1 MPDYDASIRINTK
14 VDNSD
19 LRKLPRE
26 FDNISESAERAIN
39 KIEGNFSSLSDV
51 TEDYATRL
59 KALRDKGF
67 GLGDENYDK
76 LYIAWRNA
84 SDAEKEYLAN
94 LEKQTDSGISKEA
107 EKNAKLAEQE
117 AEQMKLEELQKNAVV
132 NNQNLVNLLSQQE
145 AITQRMSLLR
155 KAGVGEGYE
164 EYDNLAN
171 TLKQINAEII
181 EQRNGFSKLEQSSK
195 KCFKEIQSGAK
206 KSNGLF
212 ATMKSRLKG
221 IALSLLVFN
230 WITKGFNAMVSAMKE
245 GFKNLA
251 QYSSDYNK
259 SMSELR
265 SQTAQ
270 LKNGLAA
277 AFEPI
282 ANMVIPYLTQLI
294 SWMNRAAESVSQFL
308 AAMQGK
314 TTYTRAK
321 KQVID
326 YAKALDTARNSAK
339 RALASFDELNVLNQ
353 KDSGNVNSGGELT
366 GADAFETAE
375 VSSRISEFASE
386 VTEAI
391 KPFKEA
397 IANWWSDIDFEP
409 LLDSFGRL
417 KESCEPFAGYLYEG
431 LLWFLNNILLPL
443 GSWTIEE
450 AVPAFFDLLSAAL
463 DFLHIIIEGLKPYG
477 EWLWNELLQPI
488 AEWTGEKVIEGVK
501 FLTEKLRDFSD
512 WCKADKSHVDTMSA
526 VVLGF
531 LAGIMTY
538 YTAKKIVSA
547 VEKISTALKTFG
559 GISKALIS
567 PVGLAA
573 LAIGTLVTSIILI
586 SKNWD
591 KLNGAQK
598 AATVLSGLVAA
609 ALAAAVA
616 IAVFHTCWSVGIAAA
631 AIIGGLAALGVS
643 TAILA
648 KQNVSSNDGAAGTA
662 FYNANDFSGSPLP
675 MLADGAVIQGGRPFA
690 AILGDQ
696 RYGQT
701 NIEAPLA
708 TIQEA
713 LQNVMD
719 QNGGNGEIN
728 ITVNL
733 DGEVVYK
740 DVVRR
745 DMVYRKQTGNSAFI
759 Y

>member
-1 MPDYDASIRINTK
+1 MAGYDTSIRVNTK

-19 LRKLPRE
+19 LGKLQRE
-26 FDNISESAERAIN
+26 FDSISA
-39 KIEGNFSSLSDV
+39 KL
-51 TEDYATRL
+51 
-59 KALRDKGF
+59 
-67 GLGDENYDK
+67 DK
-76 LYIAWRNA
+76 LYQKG
-84 SDAEKEYLAN
+84 EK
-94 LEKQTDSGISKEA
+94 LEALGVDKQSRQWKSLKYDVAQCEAALFDVEERIKEVNGLQTDKPESGF
-107 EKNAKLAEQE
+107 
-117 AEQMKLEELQKNAVV
+117 
-132 NNQNLVNLLSQQE
+132 
-145 AITQRMSLLR
+145 RR
-155 KAGVGEGYE
+155 
-164 EYDNLAN
+164 
-171 TLKQINAEII
+171 
-181 EQRNGFSKLEQSSK
+181 LEQSSK
-195 KCFKEIQSGAK
+195 KCFKTIQSSAK

-245 GFKNLA
+245 GYKNLA

-282 ANMVIPYLTQLI
+282 ANTVIPYLTQLI
-294 SWMNRAAESVSQFL
+294 SWMNRAVESVSQFL

-314 TTYTRAK
+314 STYTRAK

-353 KDSGNVNSGGELT
+353 KDSSTESVGELT

-488 AEWTGEKVIEGVK
+488 AEWTGEKVIDGVK

-728 ITVNL
+728 LTVNL

>member
-1 MPDYDASIRINTK
+1 MPDYDASIRVGTEVNTSQMQKLQIQIDKTASK
-14 VDNSD
+14 VESLANKLDEVRNKKAPTEEYIEISKQIEKAEARLISLNAKQERMISLGKTSGSTWDGIKYDIEEVKNELLFAKSDLQDLVDTGKAFTVGGNSD
-19 LRKLPRE
+19 EIAEYTSKLSMAKSELVALNTRKQELIDKQNDVASG
-26 FDNISESAERAIN
+26 FN
-39 KIEGNFSSLSDV
+39 K
-51 TEDYATRL
+51 
-59 KALRDKGF
+59 
-67 GLGDENYDK
+67 
-76 LYIAWRNA
+76 
-84 SDAEKEYLAN
+84 
-94 LEKQTDSGISKEA
+94 
-107 EKNAKLAEQE
+107 
-117 AEQMKLEELQKNAVV
+117 
-132 NNQNLVNLLSQQE
+132 LSQS
-145 AITQRMSLLR
+145 A
-155 KAGVGEGYE
+155 
-164 EYDNLAN
+164 
-171 TLKQINAEII
+171 
-181 EQRNGFSKLEQSSK
+181 SKCYK
-195 KCFKEIQSGAK
+195 TIQSGAK
-206 KSNGLF
+206 KANGLF
-212 ATMKSRLKG
+212 STMKSRLKG

-230 WITKGFNAMVSAMKE
+230 WITKGFNAMVSSMKE
-245 GFKNLA
+245 GFKNLSK
-251 QYSSDYNK
+251 YSDDYNK
-259 SMSELR
+259 SMSALR

-282 ANMVIPYLTQLI
+282 ANTVIPYLTQLI
-294 SWMNRAAESVSQFL
+294 SWMNRAVESVSQFL

-314 TTYTRAK
+314 STYTRAK

-353 KDSGNVNSGGELT
+353 KDSSTESVGELT

-488 AEWTGEKVIEGVK
+488 AEWTGEKVIDGVK

-728 ITVNL
+728 LTVNL

>member
-1 MPDYDASIRINTK
+1 MSGYDASIRVGTEVNTSQMQKLQIQIDKATSK
-14 VDNSD
+14 VESLANKLDEVRNKKAPTEEYIEISKQIEKAEARLISLNAKQERMISLGKTSGSTWDGIKYDIEEVKNELLFAKSDLQDLVDTGKAFTVGGNSD
-19 LRKLPRE
+19 EIAEYTSKLSMAKSELVALNTRKQELIDKQNDVASG
-26 FDNISESAERAIN
+26 FN
-39 KIEGNFSSLSDV
+39 K
-51 TEDYATRL
+51 
-59 KALRDKGF
+59 
-67 GLGDENYDK
+67 
-76 LYIAWRNA
+76 
-84 SDAEKEYLAN
+84 
-94 LEKQTDSGISKEA
+94 
-107 EKNAKLAEQE
+107 
-117 AEQMKLEELQKNAVV
+117 
-132 NNQNLVNLLSQQE
+132 LSQS
-145 AITQRMSLLR
+145 A
-155 KAGVGEGYE
+155 
-164 EYDNLAN
+164 
-171 TLKQINAEII
+171 
-181 EQRNGFSKLEQSSK
+181 SKCYK
-195 KCFKEIQSGAK
+195 TIQSGAK
-206 KSNGLF
+206 KSNSLF

-245 GFKNLA
+245 GFQNLA

-259 SMSELR
+259 SMSELK

-282 ANMVIPYLTQLI
+282 ANMVIPYLTQMI
-294 SWMNRAAESVSQFL
+294 SWMHRAAESVAQFL

-314 TTYTRAK
+314 STYTRAK

-353 KDSGNVNSGGELT
+353 KDSSTVNAGGELT

-375 VSSRISEFASE
+375 VSSRVTDFATE
-386 VTEAI
+386 IMEAI
-391 KPFKEA
+391 QPFKEA
-397 IANWWSDIDFEP
+397 ISNWWSDVDFEP

-417 KESCEPFAGYLYEG
+417 KESCDPFAGYLYEG

-443 GSWTIEE
+443 GSWTIKD
-450 AVPAFFDLLSAAL
+450 AVPAFFDLLSASL
-463 DFLHIIIEGLKPYG
+463 DFLSAIIDGLKPYG
-477 EWLWNELLQPI
+477 VWLWNELLQPLGS
-488 AEWTGEKVIEGVK
+488 WTGDTVIEGVK
-501 FLTEKLRDFSD
+501 FLTEKLRDFSS
-512 WCKADKSHVDTMSA
+512 WCRSDKRHVDLMSA
-526 VVLGF
+526 TVLGL

-547 VEKISTALKTFG
+547 VDKISSALKAFG

-573 LAIGTLVTSIILI
+573 LAIGTLVASIILI
-586 SKNWD
+586 SQNWD
-591 KLNGAQK
+591 KLNGAQR
-598 AATVLSGLVAA
+598 AATLLSGLVAA

-631 AIIGGLAALGVS
+631 AIVGGLVALGVS
-643 TAILA
+643 TAILS
-648 KQNVSSNDGAAGTA
+648 KQNVSSNDGAAGTS
-662 FYNANDFSGSPLP
+662 FYNANDFSSSPLP

-719 QNGGNGEIN
+719 KNGGSGEIN
-728 ITVNL
+728 LTVNL
-733 DGEVVYK
+733 DGEVVYRS
-740 DVVRR
+740 VVRR
-745 DMVYRKQTGNSAFI
+745 DISYQRQTGHSAFA

>member
-1 MPDYDASIRINTK
+1 MSGYDASIRVNTK

-19 LRKLPRE
+19 LRKLQKE
-26 FDNISESAERAIN
+26 FDSISA
-39 KIEGNFSSLSDV
+39 KL
-51 TEDYATRL
+51 
-59 KALRDKGF
+59 
-67 GLGDENYDK
+67 DK
-76 LYIAWRNA
+76 LYQKG
-84 SDAEKEYLAN
+84 E
-94 LEKQTDSGISKEA
+94 
-107 EKNAKLAEQE
+107 
-117 AEQMKLEELQKNAVV
+117 KLEALGVDKQSKQWKSLKYDVAQYESALFDVEERIKEV
-132 NNQNLVNLLSQQE
+132 NGLKTNQPES
-145 AITQRMSLLR
+145 
-155 KAGVGEGYE
+155 
-164 EYDNLAN
+164 
-171 TLKQINAEII
+171 
-181 EQRNGFSKLEQSSK
+181 GFNKLEQSSK
-195 KCFKEIQSGAK
+195 KCFKTIQSGAK
-206 KSNGLF
+206 KSNSLF

-245 GFKNLA
+245 GFQNLA

-259 SMSELR
+259 SMSELK

-353 KDSGNVNSGGELT
+353 KDSSAGNAGGELT

-375 VSSRISEFASE
+375 VSSRVTDFATE
-386 VTEAI
+386 IMEAI
-391 KPFKEA
+391 QPFKEA
-397 IANWWSDIDFEP
+397 ISNWWSDVDFEP

-417 KESCEPFAGYLYEG
+417 KESCDPFAGYLYEG

-443 GSWTIEE
+443 GSWTIKD
-450 AVPAFFDLLSAAL
+450 AVPAFFDLLSASL
-463 DFLHIIIEGLKPYG
+463 DFLSAIIDGLKPYG
-477 EWLWNELLQPI
+477 VWLWNELLQPLGS
-488 AEWTGEKVIEGVK
+488 WTGDTVIEGVK
-501 FLTEKLRDFSD
+501 FLTEKLRDFSS
-512 WCKADKSHVDTMSA
+512 WCRSDKRHVDLMSA
-526 VVLGF
+526 TVLGL

-547 VEKISTALKTFG
+547 VDKISSALKAFG

-573 LAIGTLVTSIILI
+573 LAIGTLVASIILI
-586 SKNWD
+586 SQNWD
-591 KLNGAQK
+591 KLNGAQR
-598 AATVLSGLVAA
+598 AATLLSGLVAA

-631 AIIGGLAALGVS
+631 AIVGGLVALGVS
-643 TAILA
+643 TAILS
-648 KQNVSSNDGAAGTA
+648 KQNVSSNDGAAGTS
-662 FYNANDFSGSPLP
+662 FYNANDFSSSPLP

-719 QNGGNGEIN
+719 KNGGSGEIN
-728 ITVNL
+728 LTVNL
-733 DGEVVYK
+733 DGEVVYRS
-740 DVVRR
+740 VVRR
-745 DMVYRKQTGNSAFI
+745 DISYQRQTGHSAFA

>member
-1 MPDYDASIRINTK
+1 MAGYDTSIRVNTK

-19 LRKLPRE
+19 LGKLQRE
-26 FDNISESAERAIN
+26 FDSISA
-39 KIEGNFSSLSDV
+39 KL
-51 TEDYATRL
+51 
-59 KALRDKGF
+59 
-67 GLGDENYDK
+67 DK
-76 LYIAWRNA
+76 LYQKG
-84 SDAEKEYLAN
+84 EK
-94 LEKQTDSGISKEA
+94 LEALGVDKQSRQWKSLKYDVAQYEAALFDVEERIKEVNGLQTDQPESGF
-107 EKNAKLAEQE
+107 
-117 AEQMKLEELQKNAVV
+117 
-132 NNQNLVNLLSQQE
+132 
-145 AITQRMSLLR
+145 R
-155 KAGVGEGYE
+155 
-164 EYDNLAN
+164 
-171 TLKQINAEII
+171 
-181 EQRNGFSKLEQSSK
+181 KLEQSSK
-195 KCFKEIQSGAK
+195 KCFKTIQSGTK

-230 WITKGFNAMVSAMKE
+230 WITKGFNAMVSSMQE
-245 GFKNLA
+245 GFKNLSR
-251 QYSSDYNK
+251 YSDDYNK
-259 SMSELR
+259 SMSELK

-314 TTYTRAK
+314 STYTRAK

-353 KDSGNVNSGGELT
+353 NDSGTVSGGELT

-409 LLDSFGRL
+409 LLESFGRL
-417 KESCEPFAGYLYEG
+417 KESCDPFAGYLYEG

-443 GSWTIEE
+443 GSWTIED

-488 AEWTGEKVIEGVK
+488 AEWTGEKVIDGVK
-501 FLTEKLRDFSD
+501 FLTEKLRDFSN
-512 WCKADKSHVDTMSA
+512 WCKSDKSHVDTMSA

-531 LAGIMTY
+531 LAGVMTY
-538 YTAKKIVSA
+538 YTGKKVVSA
-547 VEKISTALKTFG
+547 IEKISTALATFG
-559 GISKALIS
+559 GIAKALIS
-567 PVGLAA
+567 PVNLSA

-591 KLNGAQK
+591 KLNGAQR

-631 AIIGGLAALGVS
+631 AIVGGLAALGVS
-643 TAILA
+643 TAILSN
-648 KQNVSSNDGAAGTA
+648 KQNISKNNSGSYGKE
-662 FYNANDFSGSPLP
+662 FYSKNNFSASPLP
-675 MLADGAVIQGGRPFA
+675 ELADGAVIQGGRPFA

-728 ITVNL
+728 LTVNL

-745 DMVYRKQTGNSAFI
+745 DRVYRKQTGNSAFI
-759 Y
+759 N

>member
-1 MPDYDASIRINTK
+1 MAGYDASVRVDTK

-19 LRKLPRE
+19 LRKLQND
-26 FDNISESAERAIN
+26 FDTLTDKISRC
-39 KIEGNFSSLSDV
+39 
-51 TEDYATRL
+51 
-59 KALRDKGF
+59 
-67 GLGDENYDK
+67 
-76 LYIAWRNA
+76 
-84 SDAEKEYLAN
+84 KET
-94 LEKQTDSGISKEA
+94 LEKLEIKGLKDTNVWNTTINDIKRYEDELENVKGKIQEVNGLQTDQPEGGF
-107 EKNAKLAEQE
+107 
-117 AEQMKLEELQKNAVV
+117 
-132 NNQNLVNLLSQQE
+132 
-145 AITQRMSLLR
+145 RM
-155 KAGVGEGYE
+155 
-164 EYDNLAN
+164 
-171 TLKQINAEII
+171 
-181 EQRNGFSKLEQSSK
+181 LEQSSK
-195 KCFKEIQSGAK
+195 KCFKTIQSGAK
-206 KSNGLF
+206 KANGLF

-230 WITKGFNAMVSAMKE
+230 WITKGFNAMVSAMRE

-417 KESCEPFAGYLYEG
+417 KESCDPFAGYLYEG

-719 QNGGNGEIN
+719 KNGSNGEIN
-728 ITVNL
+728 LTVNL
-733 DGEVVYK
+733 DGEVVYRS
-740 DVVRR
+740 VVRR
-745 DMVYRKQTGNSAFI
+745 DRSYQKQTGNSAFA

>member
-1 MPDYDASIRINTK
+1 MSGYDASIRVGTEVNTSQMQKLQIQIDKATSK
-14 VDNSD
+14 VESLANKLDEVRSKKAPTEEYIEISKQIEKAEARLISLNAKQERMISLGKTSGSTWDGIKYDIEEVKNELLFAKSDLQDLVDTGKAFTVGGNSD
-19 LRKLPRE
+19 EIAEYTSKLSMAKSELVALNTRKQELIDKQNDVASG
-26 FDNISESAERAIN
+26 FN
-39 KIEGNFSSLSDV
+39 K
-51 TEDYATRL
+51 
-59 KALRDKGF
+59 
-67 GLGDENYDK
+67 
-76 LYIAWRNA
+76 
-84 SDAEKEYLAN
+84 
-94 LEKQTDSGISKEA
+94 
-107 EKNAKLAEQE
+107 
-117 AEQMKLEELQKNAVV
+117 
-132 NNQNLVNLLSQQE
+132 LSQS
-145 AITQRMSLLR
+145 A
-155 KAGVGEGYE
+155 
-164 EYDNLAN
+164 
-171 TLKQINAEII
+171 
-181 EQRNGFSKLEQSSK
+181 SKCYK
-195 KCFKEIQSGAK
+195 TIQSGAK

-230 WITKGFNAMVSAMKE
+230 WITKGFNAMVSSMKE
-245 GFKNLA
+245 GFKNLSK
-251 QYSSDYNK
+251 YSDDYNK

-314 TTYTRAK
+314 STYTRAK

-353 KDSGNVNSGGELT
+353 NDSGTVSGGELT

-488 AEWTGEKVIEGVK
+488 AEWTGEKVIDGVK

-728 ITVNL
+728 LTVNL

>member
-1 MPDYDASIRINTK
+1 MAGYDTSIRVNTK

-19 LRKLPRE
+19 LGKLQRE
-26 FDNISESAERAIN
+26 FDSISA
-39 KIEGNFSSLSDV
+39 KL
-51 TEDYATRL
+51 
-59 KALRDKGF
+59 
-67 GLGDENYDK
+67 DK
-76 LYIAWRNA
+76 LYQKG
-84 SDAEKEYLAN
+84 EK
-94 LEKQTDSGISKEA
+94 LEALGVDKQSRQWKALKYDVAQCEAALFDVEERIKEVNGLQTDQPESGF
-107 EKNAKLAEQE
+107 
-117 AEQMKLEELQKNAVV
+117 
-132 NNQNLVNLLSQQE
+132 
-145 AITQRMSLLR
+145 RR
-155 KAGVGEGYE
+155 
-164 EYDNLAN
+164 
-171 TLKQINAEII
+171 
-181 EQRNGFSKLEQSSK
+181 LEQSSK
-195 KCFKEIQSGAK
+195 KCFKTIQSSAK

-212 ATMKSRLKG
+212 STMKSRLKG

-230 WITKGFNAMVSAMKE
+230 WITKGFNAMISSMQE
-245 GFKNLA
+245 GFKNLSK
-251 QYSSDYNK
+251 YSDDYNK

-282 ANMVIPYLTQLI
+282 ANTVIPYLTQLI
-294 SWMNRAAESVSQFL
+294 SWMNRAVESVSQFL

-314 TTYTRAK
+314 STYTRAK

-353 KDSGNVNSGGELT
+353 KDSSTESVGELT

-648 KQNVSSNDGAAGTA
+648 KQNVYSNDGAAGTA

-728 ITVNL
+728 LTVNL
-733 DGEVVYK
+733 DGEIVYK

>member
-1 MPDYDASIRINTK
+1 MAGYDTSIRVNTK

-19 LRKLPRE
+19 LGKLQRE
-26 FDNISESAERAIN
+26 FDSISA
-39 KIEGNFSSLSDV
+39 KL
-51 TEDYATRL
+51 
-59 KALRDKGF
+59 
-67 GLGDENYDK
+67 DK
-76 LYIAWRNA
+76 LYQKGEKLEALGVDKQSRQWKSLKYDVA
-84 SDAEKEYLAN
+84 QCEAALFDAEERIKEVNGL
-94 LEKQTDSGISKEA
+94 QTDKPESGF
-107 EKNAKLAEQE
+107 
-117 AEQMKLEELQKNAVV
+117 
-132 NNQNLVNLLSQQE
+132 
-145 AITQRMSLLR
+145 LR
-155 KAGVGEGYE
+155 
-164 EYDNLAN
+164 
-171 TLKQINAEII
+171 
-181 EQRNGFSKLEQSSK
+181 LEQSSK
-195 KCFKEIQSGAK
+195 KCFKTIQSSAK

-245 GFKNLA
+245 GYKNLA

-366 GADAFETAE
+366 GASAFETGTVEADM
-375 VSSRISEFASE
+375 ISLAYRVQE
-386 VTEAI
+386 I
-391 KPFKEA
+391 LQPFKDS
-397 IANWWSDIDFEP
+397 IANWFQGLDFSP
-409 LLDSFGRL
+409 LLDALGNL
-417 KESCEPFAGYLYEG
+417 KSACEPFISYIYNGMLW
-431 LLWFLNNILLPL
+431 LLENILEPL
-443 GSWTIEE
+443 GSWTMEDALPNFISMLSDGMKTLNNVLETLRPTFDYIWQNIL
-450 AVPAFFDLLSAAL
+450 VPIGNYTGEVFLWAIDLIKDAFSSMSQLFSEKGDKINEILTTIGRA
-463 DFLHIIIEGLKPYG
+463 I
-477 EWLWNELLQPI
+477 ELL
-488 AEWTGEKVIEGVK
+488 WKCV
-501 FLTEKLRDFSD
+501 
-512 WCKADKSHVDTMSA
+512 
-526 VVLGF
+526 
-531 LAGIMTY
+531 
-538 YTAKKIVSA
+538 AKPTIDLMRG
-547 VEKISTALKTFG
+547 ALKTFLQYVVNIVG
-559 GISKALIS
+559 DLIDAFSGIIDFLKGVFTGNWKKAW
-567 PVGLAA
+567 
-573 LAIGTLVTSIILI
+573 
-586 SKNWD
+586 N
-591 KLNGAQK
+591 
-598 AATVLSGLVAA
+598 GLVD
-609 ALAAAVA
+609 
-616 IAVFHTCWSVGIAAA
+616 VFKGIINLVIDIFEGVVNTIIDGLNFISVDVPDWVPG
-631 AIIGGLAALGVS
+631 IGGKHFGFDLEKLDLPRLAEG
-643 TAILA
+643 
-648 KQNVSSNDGAAGTA
+648 
-662 FYNANDFSGSPLP
+662 
-675 MLADGAVIQGGRPFA
+675 MVIQGGSPFA

-728 ITVNL
+728 LTVNL